1 MRMDLVLNGRGT
13 PITDRIR
20 QAADH
25 KLAGLA
31 RVEPRA
37 TRIAIEIIVEKNP
50 RLGGTKHVE
59 ATLEIPRKTF
69 RAKGAAT
76 DVESALDQV
85 AERLERQVRDYH
97 DRKRTR
103 LVAGANRVK
112 SANSPERNLPVE

>member
-1 MRMDLVLNGRGT
+1 MDLVLNGRGT
-13 PITDRIR
+13 PITDKIR
-20 QAADH
+20 HAADH

-37 TRIAIEIIVEKNP
+37 TRIAIQITAEKNP

-69 RAKGAAT
+69 RAKGEAS

-85 AERLERQVRDYH
+85 AERLERQVREYH

-103 LVAGANRVK
+103 LVAGANRLK
-112 SANSPERNLPVE
+112 SAQSPERNRSVE

>member
-1 MRMDLVLNGRGT
+1 MDLVLNGRGT
-13 PITDRIR
+13 PITDKIR
-20 QAADH
+20 HAADH

-37 TRIAIEIIVEKNP
+37 TRIAIQITAEKNP

-69 RAKGAAT
+69 RAKGEAS

-97 DRKRTR
+97 DKKRTR
-103 LVAGANRVK
+103 LVSGANRLK
-112 SANSPERNLPVE
+112 SANSPERNRSVE

>member
-1 MRMDLVLNGRGT
+1 MDLVLSGRGT

-20 QAADH
+20 QVADH

-50 RLGGTKHVE
+50 RLRGTKHVE
-59 ATLEIPRKTF
+59 ATLQIPRKTF
-69 RAKGAAT
+69 RAKGEAT

-97 DRKRTR
+97 DRRRTR
-103 LVAGANRVK
+103 MVAGANRVK
-112 SANSPERNLPVE
+112 SANSPERNRPVE

>member
-1 MRMDLVLNGRGT
+1 MDLVLSGRGT
-13 PITDRIR
+13 PITDKVRH
-20 QAADH
+20 AADR

-37 TRIAIEIIVEKNP
+37 TRIAIEVIAEKNP

-69 RAKGAAT
+69 RARGEAA

-97 DRKRTR
+97 DKRRTR
-103 LVAGANRVK
+103 VVAGANRLK
-112 SANSPERNLPVE
+112 SAHSPERSSSVE